1 MGLRTPGSGRNAV
14 YTLLEAGE
22 SWYEA
27 KAECQA
33 LLCGEPVVE
42 FILKPMQAG
51 DTLKESLLLA
61 GLPDRPPRATRLR
74 ISAEFLSVDRLQVQ
88 VSDLGFGELFPS
100 SDLTWTEE
108 VDLGG

>member
-1 MGLRTPGSGRNAV
+1 M
-14 YTLLEAGE
+14 
-22 SWYEA
+22 
-27 KAECQA
+27 
-33 LLCGEPVVE
+33 E
-42 FILKPMQAG
+42 FTLKPMHAG
-51 DTLKESLLLA
+51 DTLKGSLLLA

-100 SDLTWTEE
+100 PALTWTEE